1 MIAGPGVNDCGVT
14 DSDIGAPRP
23 APPLSPREVLAAERD
38 RAERVLNAVR
48 IVVLVLLGVAALLYA
63 PSLTPALNRVN
74 VAILTPT
81 LAWAVLQVPL
91 FYRRGRLP
99 AWLSIANPVLDI
111 TAVSC
116 IIGGYAL
123 ASTPMLAL
131 KTPIITAYFIILAA
145 LPVASST
152 RKAAAVSTLAVV
164 EYAGL
169 VAAFAASGEL
179 ALIASPITAL
189 TAAGVS
195 PLDEGARLFLLACAG
210 AVATYATHWQEQ
222 LGARYAAVSRA
233 SEQLQSRL
241 DQAQL
246 QTLKLQLHPHFLFNT
261 LNAITALIHRAPD
274 RAERMVAGLSE
285 LLRISLGSAAEQEVS
300 LARELEVLEHY
311 VDIQRERF
319 QGRLDV
325 RVDVAPDVGDALVPN
340 LILQPLVENA
350 IKHGIGPRASGGM
363 VEVLARR
370 DRDVLRLVVRDDG
383 LGEASPGA
391 RREGVGLANSRARLS
406 SLYGETHRLHAA
418 PRATGGFEVSIV
430 IPFHTAAAARIAPS
444 PRHSD

>member
-1 MIAGPGVNDCGVT
+1 MNDCGVT
-14 DSDIGAPRP
+14 DSGNGAPRP
-23 APPLSPREVLAAERD
+23 TPFLSPREVLAAERD

-48 IVVLVLLGVAALLYA
+48 IAVLVLLGVAALLYA
-63 PSLTPALNRVN
+63 PSLTPALNQVN
-74 VAILTPT
+74 VLILTPT

-91 FYRRGRLP
+91 FHRRRRLP
-99 AWLSIANPVLDI
+99 GWLSVANPVIDI

-152 RKAAAVSTLAVV
+152 RKAAAVSALAVL

-169 VAAFAASGEL
+169 VLGFAASGEL
-179 ALIASPITAL
+179 ALIASPVAAL
-189 TAAGVS
+189 TMAGVS

-210 AVATYATHWQEQ
+210 AVATYATYWQEQ
-222 LGARYAAVSRA
+222 LGTRYAAASRT

-274 RAERMVAGLSE
+274 RAERMVSGLSE
-285 LLRISLGSAAEQEVS
+285 LLRISLGSAAEQEVT
-300 LARELEVLEHY
+300 LAREVEVLEHY

-319 QGRLDV
+319 QGRLRV
-325 RVDVAPDVGDALVPN
+325 RVDVAPGLGEALVPN

-350 IKHGIGPRASGGM
+350 IKHGIGPRVAGGL
-363 VEVLARR
+363 VEVIARR
-370 DRDVLRLVVRDDG
+370 EDDALALAVRDDG
-383 LGEASPGA
+383 VGEASAGA
-391 RREGVGLANSRARLS
+391 RREGVGLANSRSRLA
-406 SLYGETHRLHAA
+406 SLYGDAHRFAA
-418 PRATGGFEVSIV
+418 GSRPSGGFEVSIV
-430 IPFHTAAAARIAPS
+430 IPFHTEPAARIVAAGLIP
-444 PRHSD
+444 D

>member
-1 MIAGPGVNDCGVT
+1 MTDPGT
-14 DSDIGAPRP
+14 GAPRP
-23 APPLSPREVLAAERD
+23 APFLSPREVLAAERD

-48 IVVLVLLGVAALLYA
+48 IGVLVLLGVAALLYA

-81 LAWAVLQVPL
+81 LAWAVLQAPL
-91 FYRRGRLP
+91 FHRRQRLP
-99 AWLSIANPVLDI
+99 AWLSVANPLLDI

-152 RKAAAVSTLAVV
+152 RKAALVSALAVV

-169 VAAFAASGEL
+169 VVAFAASGEL
-179 ALIASPITAL
+179 ALVASPIAAL
-189 TAAGVS
+189 TMAGVS

-210 AVATYATHWQEQ
+210 AVATYATYWQEQ
-222 LGARYAAVSRA
+222 LGERYAVASRA
-233 SEQLQSRL
+233 REQLQSRL

-246 QTLKLQLHPHFLFNT
+246 QALKLQLHPHFLFNT
-261 LNAITALIHRAPD
+261 LNAITALIHRAPE
-274 RAERMVAGLSE
+274 RAERMVSGLSE
-285 LLRISLGSAAEQEVS
+285 LLRISLGSAAEQEVT
-300 LARELEVLEHY
+300 LARELEMLEHY

-319 QGRLDV
+319 QGRL
-325 RVDVAPDVGDALVPN
+325 RVQVEAASDVGEALVPN

-350 IKHGIGPRASGGM
+350 IEHGVGPRAAGGA
-363 VEVLARR
+363 VEVIAKRTDGALA
-370 DRDVLRLVVRDDG
+370 LTVRDDG
-383 LGEASPGA
+383 VGESSPST
-391 RREGVGLANSRARLS
+391 RREGVGLANSRSRLA
-406 SLYGETHRLHAA
+406 SLYGDAHRFHAG
-418 PRATGGFEVSIV
+418 PRQSGGFEVSIV
-430 IPFHTAAAARIAPS
+430 IPFHTEPAARIVAVNLLP
-444 PRHSD
+444 D